1 MKSER
6 INKRHE
12 KLETSLSQQLVKY
25 KHTWIQYRYW
35 KYQIPRISIS
45 LEIFFSFS
53 RLFFKIWYMKCP
65 ESADTV
71 NDTKAVV
78 DTIRVIY
85 MAQASR
91 FLRVIVLASEC
102 NWSHGFRN
110 SRTVG
115 GFCLSHRFSRAF
127 FALAL
132 PWAEERYQNET
143 VEKRSCKGR
152 CGNRKI
158 VVEDGFDWNPA
169 SNQDSKDFG
178 NVSCCET
185 RLEERTREE
194 KKLLKEKKVLWIIWR
209 NFAKVT
215 FIPELM
221 MEKERIYDETY
232 DVYHNFNS

>member
-143 VEKRSCKGR
+143 WKKDRAKVDVATERSLSRMVLIEIQLPSKIPKILEMFRVAKRGWRKGLEKKRSYWKRKR
-152 CGNRKI
+152 CCG
-158 VVEDGFDWNPA
+158 
-169 SNQDSKDFG
+169 
-178 NVSCCET
+178 
-185 RLEERTREE
+185 
-194 KKLLKEKKVLWIIWR
+194 
-209 NFAKVT
+209 
-215 FIPELM
+215 
-221 MEKERIYDETY
+221 
-232 DVYHNFNS
+232 